1 MLLSASLFLIC
12 LVALLTFWQ
21 PQGLFSA
28 SATCVAAGS
37 LLLLAHWSIR
47 PWSHILAR
55 GLGII
60 LLLMAFS
67 GFFTLFLTIGA
78 PKLVVR
84 KQERLGGWLVAGI
97 WGWVGLCGG
106 WFFAVTRGQFSETLW
121 PWLTFIPLFSVYL
134 AILYGASLVGLL
146 RSTLFHTR
154 RADTLV
160 VLGAGLLQGDQI
172 GRILAARLDTALRVA
187 RRQDHPVTIIVAG
200 GQGPDETMS
209 EAAAMAAYLMAH
221 DFPAKQIIQESQSQ
235 NTRANLINSQRLWG
249 QLPQQGGRV
258 AIVTN
263 SYHLFRARNLA
274 SSLHIQ
280 VGGIP
285 APTRWSYFPVA
296 WAREFLAIIVMHPNL
311 HRGVLIGLITA
322 NLLSLLI

>member
-1 MLLSASLFLIC
+1 MFLSASLFIIC
-12 LVALLTFWQ
+12 LITLLTFWQ

-28 SATCVAAGS
+28 SATCVAVGS
-37 LLLLAHWSIR
+37 LWLLAHWSTQ
-47 PWSHILAR
+47 PWAHFLAA

-60 LLLMAFS
+60 ILLMAFS

-84 KQERLGGWLVAGI
+84 KQERLGGWLVAGV
-97 WGWVGLCGG
+97 WVWIALCGG
-106 WFFAVTRGQFSETLW
+106 WFFAVSHGQFSETLW
-121 PWLTFIPLFSVYL
+121 PWLTFIPLFSAYL
-134 AILYGASLVGLL
+134 AILYGASLIGLL
-146 RSTLFHTR
+146 RTTLFHAC

-160 VLGAGLLQGDQI
+160 ILGAGLLNGDQI
-172 GRILAARLDTALRVA
+172 GRILAARLDTALQIA
-187 RRQDHPVTIIVAG
+187 RRQKHPVTIIVAG

-209 EAAAMAAYLMAH
+209 EAAAMTDYLVAH
-221 DFPAKQIIQESQSQ
+221 DFPAERIIQEDQSQ

-258 AIVTN
+258 AMITN

-274 SSLHIQ
+274 AALHIH
-280 VGGIP
+280 VSGIP

-322 NLLSLLI
+322 NLLGLLI

>member
-1 MLLSASLFLIC
+1 MLLSASFFLIC

-28 SATCVAAGS
+28 SATCVVAGS
-37 LLLLAHWSIR
+37 LLLLAHWSTR
-47 PWSHILAR
+47 PWSHFLTGAL
-55 GLGII
+55 GLII
-60 LLLMAFS
+60 LLMAFS

-84 KQERLGGWLVAGI
+84 KRERLGGWLVAGI
-97 WGWVGLCGG
+97 WVWLALCGG
-106 WFFAVTRGQFSETLW
+106 WFFAVTHGQFSETLW
-121 PWLTFIPLFSVYL
+121 PWVTFIPLFSTYF
-134 AILYGASLVGLL
+134 AILYGASLIGLL
-146 RSTLFHTR
+146 RTTLFHAR
-154 RADTLV
+154 HADTLV
-160 VLGAGLLQGDQI
+160 VLGAGLLRGDQI
-172 GRILAARLDTALRVA
+172 GRILAARLDTALQVA
-187 RRQDHPVTIIVAG
+187 RRQPHPVTIIVSG

-221 DFPAKQIIQESQSQ
+221 NFPSDQLIQEDQSQ

-249 QLPQQGGRV
+249 QLPQQGRRV

-274 SSLHIQ
+274 SSLHIR
-280 VGGIP
+280 VSGIP

-311 HRGVLIGLITA
+311 HRGVLIGLVTA
-322 NLLSLLI
+322 NLLWLLI